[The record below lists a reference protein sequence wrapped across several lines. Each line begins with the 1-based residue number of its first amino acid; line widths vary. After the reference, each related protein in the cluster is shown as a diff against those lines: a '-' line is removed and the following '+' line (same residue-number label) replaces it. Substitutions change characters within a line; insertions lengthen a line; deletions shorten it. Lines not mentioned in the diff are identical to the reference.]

1 MKYPRLSNEELQAFQ
16 YPNLMAELIESGYSI
31 CTCAE
36 HMGLGRGVDDAVV
49 WAKIKGEDD
58 IFTSEELGLARLFGV
73 TLEYL
78 FDSKLSMIAGESF
91 GHIRWKKANQRREK
105 EHQTDLTIQE
115 IEKSLREKPYLLAFM
130 REAAMWTEDE
140 LAKSIKALKTA

>member
-58 IFTSEELGLARLFGV
+58 IFTSEALGLARLFGV

-91 GHIRWKKANQRREK
+91 GLMWYKK
-105 EHQTDLTIQE
+105 
-115 IEKSLREKPYLLAFM
+115 S
-130 REAAMWTEDE
+130 
-140 LAKSIKALKTA
+140 